1 MSSDL
6 WPWWIAA
13 AIALG
18 IAELFTGDLIFLM
31 IAVGSLAAALA
42 AYLDVPVVF
51 QVLIG
56 GVTALLLLT
65 FVRPLAM
72 KLMRPKDETATN
84 TPRLIGK
91 PAVVLEEVHERDGR
105 VKLDGEVWSARTDD
119 PSVTLNVGADVTV
132 LRIDGAT
139 AIVGPK
145 EVSP

>member
-1 MSSDL
+1 MSDL

-42 AYLDVPVVF
+42 AYLEVPVLG

-56 GVTALLLLT
+56 GGVALLLLF
-65 FVRPLAM
+65 FVRPLALR
-72 KLMRPKDETATN
+72 LMRPQEETVTN
-84 TPRLIGK
+84 TPRLVGK

-105 VKLDGEVWSARTDD
+105 IKLDGEVWSARTDD
-119 PSVTLNVGADVTV
+119 PAITLTVGADVTV

-139 AIVGPK
+139 AIVAPK
-145 EVSP
+145 ED